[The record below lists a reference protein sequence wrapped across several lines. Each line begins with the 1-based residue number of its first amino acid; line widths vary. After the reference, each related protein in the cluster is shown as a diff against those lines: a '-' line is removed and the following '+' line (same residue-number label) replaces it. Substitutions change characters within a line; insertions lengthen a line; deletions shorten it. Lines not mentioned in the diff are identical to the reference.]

1 MLKHLSVIELLE
13 NNKILFFA
21 HALSLYIVF
30 IDSKNV
36 TAAMEVDVKIDPKK
50 QKPGLK
56 KSLSTVRV
64 NQKVK
69 KLQKKS
75 KVKRGRVVKKKR

>member
-1 MLKHLSVIELLE
+1 MLFLY
-13 NNKILFFA
+13 ILF
-21 HALSLYIVF
+21 L
-30 IDSKNV
+30 DSKNV
-36 TAAMEVDVKIDPKK
+36 TTAMEVDVKIDPKK
-50 QKPGLK
+50 QKLGLK